1 MLPCSSHWETNT
13 YLNEL
18 IVGIGLDLLQ
28 ILQRGAVIETIHV
41 DDIVLGVL
49 LDEVNDHV
57 GGTRCEDRVERR
69 HKTSSSSDEDVVGSV
84 VGHFRKLLVNTYP
97 NCWNCVSLA

>member
-1 MLPCSSHWETNT
+1 MLPCSSLWERST

-18 IVGIGLDLLQ
+18 VIGIGLDLLQ

-41 DDIVLGVL
+41 NDVVLGVL

-57 GGTRCEDRVERR
+57 GGTRCE
-69 HKTSSSSDEDVVGSV
+69 G
-84 VGHFRKLLVNTYP
+84 
-97 NCWNCVSLA
+97 

>member
-1 MLPCSSHWETNT
+1 MLPCSSLWERST

-18 IVGIGLDLLQ
+18 VIGIGLDLLQ

-41 DDIVLGVL
+41 NDVVLGVF

-57 GGTRCEDRVERR
+57 GGTRCE
-69 HKTSSSSDEDVVGSV
+69 G
-84 VGHFRKLLVNTYP
+84 
-97 NCWNCVSLA
+97 